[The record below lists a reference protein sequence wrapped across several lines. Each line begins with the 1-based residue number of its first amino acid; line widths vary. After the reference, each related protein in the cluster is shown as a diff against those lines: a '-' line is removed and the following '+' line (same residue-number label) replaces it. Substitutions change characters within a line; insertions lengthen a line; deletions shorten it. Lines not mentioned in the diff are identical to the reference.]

1 MVARTLT
8 DCNPNLIAIAR
19 EVCSKEGL
27 DFDTLE
33 IHQARG
39 LLYFWCLTCR
49 RTYPLTD
56 LVISKKRKV
65 CTHCGLSIKMHGASN
80 KFGKLRRAILFR
92 RLGSGLSGT
101 RIGKNRKGLSA
112 N

>member
-19 EVCSKEGL
+19 DVCLKEGL
-27 DFDTLE
+27 DFDALD

-65 CTHCGLSIKMHGASN
+65 CTHCGFSIKMHGASN
-80 KFGKLRRAILFR
+80 KFGKLRRAILFK
-92 RLGSGLSGT
+92 RLGSGLSNA
-101 RIGKNRKGLSA
+101 RIEKNRNDVSD